1 MQVGVSGNAQSFDIP
16 NESWGFHSY
25 SFTATAETEELIV
38 RAWGE
43 GEDYCLTNFAFGLS
57 ALKTVKTAST
67 GATNAGDTVTFT
79 IEVENT
85 GVEQLTN
92 IGVDDNLLERED
104 GTPLQ
109 LTSGPTWVSN
119 SGSSPQGTLQRQE
132 KATFTA
138 TYVLTQEDVDA
149 GLIRNQAT
157 AVGTHSTAG
166 EFFAPSRPGP
176 VDPEGPT
183 EVPIPPNPAIDV
195 LKQGTLSD
203 DGTTITYTFTVSN
216 IGNVTVSGITV
227 TDPLF
232 TVQGGPITLAPDAT
246 DSTTFTGTYTVTAN
260 DLAAGQVENVATAAG
275 TDPSGAPVTAQSH
288 DEGQTPGTPTVTELK
303 KNAAVDLTK
312 TGAFNDEN
320 GNGFAEPGET
330 IGYTFTV
337 RNTGDVALTNVTVT
351 DPKVSVTGGPL
362 ATLAAGATD
371 STTFT
376 ATYTLT
382 ADDLAAG
389 QVENTATVTGTDPG
403 GAPVTAQS
411 HDEGQTPGTPTVTE
425 VEQGTS
431 GLDLTKTGA
440 FNDENGNGFAEAG
453 ETIGYTF
460 TVRNMGDVDL
470 TNVTITDPKV
480 SVTGGPLATLA
491 AGATDSTTFTATYTV
506 TADDLAAGQVENVA
520 TATGTDPSGEPVTAQ
535 SHDEGQTPGTP
546 TVTEV
551 EQGAS
556 TFDLT
561 KTGTLNDANGNGYA
575 EPGETIGYT
584 FTVRNTGDVD
594 LTNVTVTDP
603 KVSVTGGPLA
613 TLAAGATDST
623 TFTATYTL
631 TAEDLA
637 NSTYENTATATGTDP
652 GGAPVTAQS
661 HDEGQTPGTPTVT
674 DTPLGDGDFIKTSV
688 GVADHNGDGVVGN
701 AGDRIDYA
709 FTIVNMGN
717 VAIETFTISD
727 PGAVIEGTL
736 AAPIPVGGRDD
747 TSFTGYHVIAQE
759 EIDAG
764 VFKNL
769 ATGTATTPGGGTFT
783 KESRTEQGVE
793 GDETET
799 PLEATPQIKTELVCT
814 PKDTNGSGIID
825 AGDKVLCEVIVT
837 NTGNVT
843 LTDVTV
849 DGVQAPA
856 VPGATTPVAEVAGG
870 PIPVLKPGESNK
882 TSFTVEYALTQEDLD
897 AGGVLLQVEGTG
909 TPPVKADG
917 STAEPVTD
925 LSDDPVN
932 TADKDLNGDGT
943 PDDPSHVA
951 LPEAVKLKVTEKQT
965 IMPDSFAR
973 AGDVIEYRVTIDN
986 VGNITAK
993 DVKPNDPGP
1002 TFGGKRGTSAL
1013 SAFTLEDGGPVP
1025 VAELKPADAPV
1036 TFIATYVLSAEDVKN
1051 ALLQSGETENTAS
1064 AEGASARSGKPIDDV
1079 EPATSLAELPSFGL
1093 DKASRLAEVRRGETV
1108 PYALTLKP
1116 RSLEKG
1122 SEEPITVIDTTPPG
1136 FAYLKGTAAIG
1147 GRSVEPEIRGRDL
1160 VFVNVPYTADMEE
1173 IVISYRLGVSGA
1185 ASPGKYVNRAR
1196 VVLADGTAVSAIASA
1211 EVEVVTEPVFDCGD
1225 LIGRVFDDLNRNG
1238 YQDVGE
1244 PGLGGVR
1251 VATVDG
1257 LLVTTD
1263 AHGRFHVACA
1273 DMPKD
1278 RIGSTFIMKL
1288 DPRTLPTGYRLISEN
1303 PRTVRLTAGKASR
1316 LNFAATVN
1324 RVIRLDLNDAAFEPE
1339 TLELRPEWQVRLPQI
1354 IALLEPEVSVLRLA
1368 YVDARADRKLVA
1380 NRMRH
1385 IRRAI
1390 GGMWKERP
1398 RRYRLEIET
1407 RIETRE

>member
-1 MQVGVSGNAQSFDIP
+1 M
-16 NESWGFHSY
+16 
-25 SFTATAETEELIV
+25 T
-38 RAWGE
+38 
-43 GEDYCLTNFAFGLS
+43 
-57 ALKTVKTAST
+57 KTAST
-67 GATNAGDTVTFT
+67 GATEAGETVTFT
-79 IEVENT
+79 IVVRNIGIDTLT
-85 GVEQLTN
+85 GT
-92 IGVDDNLLERED
+92 GVDDNVLERAD

-109 LTSGPTWVSN
+109 LTSGPTFVAN
-119 SGSSPQGTLQRQE
+119 SGGSPQGTLQPQE
-132 KATFTA
+132 EATFTA

-149 GLIRNQAT
+149 GLIQNQAT
-157 AVGTHSTAG
+157 GVGTHATAG
-166 EFFAPSRPGP
+166 EFVARSRPGP
-176 VDPEGPT
+176 GEPEGPT
-183 EVPIPPNPAIDV
+183 EVPIPANPAIDV

-203 DGTTITYTFTVSN
+203 DGTTITYTFTVEN
-216 IGNVTVSGITV
+216 TGNVTVSGITV
-227 TDPLF
+227 TDPLV
-232 TVQGGPITLAPDAT
+232 TVQGGPITLAPGDPA
-246 DSTTFTGTYTVTAN
+246 DSTTFTGTYTVTAG
-260 DLAAGQVENVATAAG
+260 DIAAGQVENTATATG
-275 TDPSGAPVTAQSH
+275 TDSGGDPVTAQSH
-288 DEGQTPGTPTVTELK
+288 DVGETPGTPTVTELK
-303 KNAAVDLTK
+303 KNPDFDLTK
-312 TGAFNDEN
+312 TSTFNDEN

-337 RNTGDVALTNVTVT
+337 ENTGDVDLTNVTVT
-351 DPKVSVTGGPL
+351 DPKVSVMGGPI
-362 ATLAAGATD
+362 ATLAVGATD

-376 ATYTLT
+376 ATYTIT
-382 ADDLAAG
+382 AHDIAAG
-389 QVENTATVTGTDPG
+389 QVENTATATGTDPG
-403 GAPVTAQS
+403 GDPVTTDS
-411 HDEGQTPGTPTVTE
+411 HDAGQTPGTPTVTE
-425 VEQGTS
+425 LE
-431 GLDLTKTGA
+431 
-440 FNDENGNGFAEAG
+440 E
-453 ETIGYTF
+453 
-460 TVRNMGDVDL
+460 
-470 TNVTITDPKV
+470 
-480 SVTGGPLATLA
+480 
-491 AGATDSTTFTATYTV
+491 
-506 TADDLAAGQVENVA
+506 
-520 TATGTDPSGEPVTAQ
+520 
-535 SHDEGQTPGTP
+535 
-546 TVTEV
+546 
-551 EQGAS
+551 GAS

-561 KTGTLNDANGNGYA
+561 KTGTFNDENGNGYA

-584 FTVRNTGDVD
+584 FTVENTGDVD

-603 KVSVTGGPLA
+603 KVSVTGGPIA

-623 TFTATYTL
+623 TFTATYTI
-631 TAEDLA
+631 TADDIA
-637 NSTYENTATATGTDP
+637 AGRVENTATATGTDP
-652 GGAPVTAQS
+652 GGNDVTAQS
-661 HDEGQTPGTPTVT
+661 HDQGQTPGTLTAT
-674 DTPLGDGDFIKTSV
+674 DIPFGDGDFIKTSV
-688 GVADHNGDGVVGN
+688 GVVDHNGDGVTGN
-701 AGDRIDYA
+701 AGDRINYA
-709 FTIVNMGN
+709 FTIVNLGN
-717 VAIETFTISD
+717 VAIEAFAIDD

-736 AAPIPVGGRDD
+736 AAPIPVGGQDD
-747 TSFTGYHVIAQE
+747 TSFTGYHVITQE

-769 ATGTATTPGGGTFT
+769 ATGTATTTGGGTFT
-783 KESRTEQGVE
+783 KKSRTEQGVE

-799 PLEATPQIKTELVCT
+799 PLEATPGIETELVCT
-814 PKDTNGSGIID
+814 PKDTNGTGIID
-825 AGDKVLCEVIVT
+825 AGDKLQCDVIVT
-837 NTGNVT
+837 NKGNVT
-843 LTDVTV
+843 LNDVTV
-849 DGVQAPA
+849 AGVKAPE
-856 VPGATTPVAEVAGG
+856 VPGATTPVADVAGG

-882 TSFTVEYALTQEDLD
+882 TNFTVEYTLTQEDLD
-897 AGGVLLQVEGTG
+897 AGGVLLQVEGVG
-909 TPPVKADG
+909 TPPPKADG
-917 STAEPVTD
+917 SPADPVTD
-925 LSDDPVN
+925 LSDDP
-932 TADKDLNGDGT
+932 ADPADEDLDGDGT
-943 PDDPSHVA
+943 PDDPAHVR
-951 LPEAVKLKVTEKQT
+951 LPEEVKLKVTDKQT
-965 IMPDSFAR
+965 VMPEGFAK

-1002 TFGGKRGTSAL
+1002 TFGGRRGTNTL

-1025 VAELKPADAPV
+1025 LAELTPDDAPV

-1051 ALLQSGETENTAS
+1051 AQLQSGESENTAS

-1108 PYALTLKP
+1108 PYTVTLRP
-1116 RSLEKG
+1116 RSIEKG
-1122 SEEPITVIDTTPPG
+1122 SEEPVTVIDTTPRG
-1136 FAYLKGTAAIG
+1136 FTYLEGTAAIG
-1147 GRSVEPEIRGRDL
+1147 GRPVEPEIRGRDL

-1273 DMPKD
+1273 DMPNA

-1339 TLELRPEWQVRLPQI
+1339 ALELRPEWQVRLPQI

-1368 YVDARADRKLVA
+1368 YVDAGADRKLVA